1 MKPTVIYLPEETDL
15 ALQDLAKQKG
25 KTPSEIIQEMLNQH
39 LLYKK
44 KELPKCIGMGK
55 SGMSD
60 LSERVDE
67 LLWQENK

>member
-1 MKPTVIYLPEETDL
+1 MKSTVIYLAEETDL
-15 ALQDLAKQKG
+15 ALQNLAKQKG
-25 KTPSEIIQEMLNQH
+25 KTSSEIIQEMLDEH
-39 LLYKK
+39 LLHKK

-67 LLWQENK
+67 LLWQEDR